1 MRALA
6 KAVPG
11 IWWIIGAAL
20 VLRGIFAAILPFGT
34 DEAYAL
40 AVGRSFSLSFFDH
53 PPLGFWAPALMEAVG
68 AQGVFFYRLPSL
80 MLGGVALWFLYLT
93 GRRLG
98 GEAAGLWA
106 AGLAAISPA
115 ISYSGALVL
124 PDAPLFAALSATIY
138 CLVRL
143 AQGEADRLG
152 LWLWGGVALA
162 LGLASKYQAGL
173 LPLALLVWLA
183 SSPGHWHWL
192 RRPGFY
198 MAIAI
203 SLLGLAPV
211 VVWNIAHEWASFAF
225 HGDRAGGGLNIGN
238 FLTMAAAQAIY
249 LLPII
254 LFWALRIISLGALWR
269 RAETRLLI
277 LLGLA
282 PIVMFNA
289 IYAVSQGTLPHW
301 TMPGW
306 LVLLPLVG
314 VVLAQGRWRHGKAW
328 LLGMGVP
335 LHLALFVVALHLQSG
350 VLTRHLET
358 PPGWDRTAPFVPLGA
373 TRDALVQ
380 AGVLAGADFLAAPNW
395 IEAGH
400 IAAALGGDLPMRVIG
415 GRAHHFQF
423 MAPQTGPGT
432 GILIGIATRDRHEI
446 EAERLIAQAKAQGYH
461 ATHLGSVMVDRGAR
475 PYFALPVIAIR
486 QGPPD
491 AP

>member
-1 MRALA
+1 MRALG

-20 VLRGIFAAILPFGT
+20 VLRGLFAAILPFGT

-53 PPLGFWAPALMEAVG
+53 PPLGFWAPALMEAIG
-68 AQGVFFYRLPSL
+68 AQGVFAYRVPSL
-80 MLGGVALWFLYLT
+80 VLGAMALWFLYLT

-98 GEAAGLWA
+98 GEAAGLWT
-106 AGLAAISPA
+106 AGLAAMSPA

-143 AQGEADRLG
+143 AQGEADRLW
-152 LWLWGGVALA
+152 LWLGGGVALA

-173 LPLALLVWLA
+173 LPLALLLWLA
-183 SSPGHWHWL
+183 TSPGQWHWL

-198 MAIAI
+198 IAVAV

-211 VVWNIAHEWASFAF
+211 VVWNISHDWASFAF
-225 HGDRAGGGLNIGN
+225 HGDRAGGGLNPEN
-238 FLTMAAAQAIY
+238 FVTMAAAQAIY
-249 LLPII
+249 LLPVI
-254 LFWALRIISLGALWR
+254 LAWALRILSLGALWR
-269 RAETRLLI
+269 RGETRLLI

-289 IYAVSQGTLPHW
+289 IYAVSEGTLPHW

-314 VVLAQGRWRHGKAW
+314 MVLAQGRWRHGKAW

-335 LHLALFVVALHLQSG
+335 LHLTLFVVALHLQSG
-350 VLTRHLET
+350 VLTRHLDA
-358 PPGWDRTAPFVPLGA
+358 PPGWDRTVPFVPLGA
-373 TRDALVQ
+373 TRDALTQ
-380 AGVLAGADFLAAPNW
+380 AGVLAGAEFLAAPNW

-423 MAPQTGPGT
+423 MAPQTGPGA
-432 GILIGIATRDRHEI
+432 GILIGIATRDGQAAEM
-446 EAERLIAQAKAQGYH
+446 ERLIALATAQGYQ
-461 ATHLGSVMVDRGAR
+461 ARALGAVPVDRGGR

-486 QGPPD
+486 QEAGTSP
-491 AP
+491 

>member
-1 MRALA
+1 MRALC

-53 PPLGFWAPALMEAVG
+53 PPLGFWAPAAMEAMG
-68 AQGVFFYRLPSL
+68 AQSVFFYRFGSL
-80 MLGGVALWFLYLT
+80 VLGGVAIWFLYLT

-98 GEAAGLWA
+98 GEQAGLWTA
-106 AGLAAISPA
+106 ALAAMAPA

-124 PDAPLFAALSATIY
+124 PDAPLFAAMAATLY

-143 AQGEADRLG
+143 AQGEHGKLA
-152 LWLWGGVALA
+152 LWAGGGVALGVA
-162 LGLASKYQAGL
+162 LASKYQAGL

-183 SSPGHWHWL
+183 VTPSHWHWL

-198 MAIAI
+198 LAIAI

-211 VVWNIAHEWASFAF
+211 VVWNITHDWVSFAF
-225 HGDRAGGGLNIGN
+225 HGDRAGGGLNLGN
-238 FLTMAAAQAIY
+238 FVTMGVAQAIY
-249 LLPII
+249 LLPVI
-254 LFWALRIISLGALWR
+254 LFWALRVISLGALWR
-269 RAETRLLI
+269 QAETRLLI

-358 PPGWDRTAPFVPLGA
+358 PPGWDQTAPFVPLRA
-373 TRDALVQ
+373 TRDALAQ
-380 AGVLAGADFLAAPNW
+380 AGVLTDVDFLAAPNW

-423 MAPQTGPGT
+423 MAPQTGPGA
-432 GILIGIATRDRHEI
+432 GVLISIATREGQVA
-446 EAERLIAQAKAQGYH
+446 ETERLIALATAQGYQ
-461 ATHLGSVMVDRGAR
+461 ARALGAVSVDRGGR
-475 PYFALPVIAIR
+475 PYFALPVIALR
-486 QGPPD
+486 QGSPD